1 MIFHKVSLKIFPIF
15 KLKKRINEY
24 PSTPIIINAAN
35 EVLIDQFLQKKIPF
49 LGISKTIM
57 KIMNDINY
65 KKYAIKRPKNINEI
79 IKIDNWARESIFKKL
94 KKND

>member
-1 MIFHKVSLKIFPIF
+1 
-15 KLKKRINEY
+15 
-24 PSTPIIINAAN
+24 
-35 EVLIDQFLQKKIPF
+35 
-49 LGISKTIM
+49 M